1 MDLLEQMETS
11 GLQEGEGE
19 KKEKEEGDSVVRS
32 SSLDV
37 MDLLEQMET
46 SDLQEGEGEKKE
58 KEKEEKEEESLMET
72 SNLQEEKEE
81 EESRLLQMPSVI
93 MVEGGVDPPTND
105 ALEPETDIR
114 TRKEA
119 EPASSAPAA
128 DNLPLQSD
136 SDAGDNPP
144 LQSDSD
150 AGDNPSLQSDPD
162 AGDNPPLQSD
172 PDAGDNPPLQSGP
185 DAGDNPPLQSDPDAG
200 DNPPV
205 QSDPDAGDNPPLQSD
220 PDAGDNP
227 PLQSGPDAGDNPP
240 LQSDPDAG
248 DNPPVQSDPDAGDNP
263 PLQSDPIVENRQHL
277 QPDSERVVLV
287 SAGGLTC
294 DDHGGLPSD
303 SGAHSELLDYK
314 KHHGLCG
321 ETPSPSLVVTES
333 GGDNNCSLSGTAL
346 LREEDYQAAMAA
358 AEWVGGKMEP
368 HPGVN
373 TGRDEDYRAMI
384 VAAEWVGGKMEPL
397 CPPRREEEEESDGFL
412 MPECKD
418 DRNVPVV
425 VLESYS
431 SGSDQSPCIHR
442 DDRKGKVLDTT
453 TSSVAPAPPDP
464 IVLLQPATSSQRVCK
479 NSESSN
485 APVIDEVI
493 DVVGS
498 PQTVRSQ
505 RPQGNMQPEGS
516 QQGTTQ
522 GWYSRFVG

>member
-46 SDLQEGEGEKKE
+46 SDFQEGEGEKEE

-72 SNLQEEKEE
+72 SDLQEEKEE

-105 ALEPETDIR
+105 ALEPETDTT

-119 EPASSAPAA
+119 EPASSAP
-128 DNLPLQSD
+128 
-136 SDAGDNPP
+136 
-144 LQSDSD
+144 
-150 AGDNPSLQSDPD
+150 
-162 AGDNPPLQSD
+162 
-172 PDAGDNPPLQSGP
+172 
-185 DAGDNPPLQSDPDAG
+185 
-200 DNPPV
+200 
-205 QSDPDAGDNPPLQSD
+205 
-220 PDAGDNP
+220 
-227 PLQSGPDAGDNPP
+227 AGDNPP

-277 QPDSERVVLV
+277 QPDSEIVVLV

-333 GGDNNCSLSGTAL
+333 GGDNNYSLSGTAL
-346 LREEDYQAAMAA
+346 LREEDYQAAIAA

-373 TGRDEDYRAMI
+373 TRRDEDYRAMI
-384 VAAEWVGGKMEPL
+384 VAAEWVGGKME

-505 RPQGNMQPEGS
+505 RPQGNIQPEGS

-522 GWYSRFVG
+522 GWYSRFVGLPYMVYSAVMSTTPYDSGMVTVTRSTEND

>member
-11 GLQEGEGE
+11 DLQEGEGE

-58 KEKEEKEEESLMET
+58 KEKEEKEEENLMET
-72 SNLQEEKEE
+72 SDLQEEKEE

-93 MVEGGVDPPTND
+93 MVEGGVDPPTD
-105 ALEPETDIR
+105 YALEPETDTR

-119 EPASSAPAA
+119 EPASSAPAG
-128 DNLPLQSD
+128 DNPPPQSD

-150 AGDNPSLQSDPD
+150 AGDNP
-162 AGDNPPLQSD
+162 PLQSD
-172 PDAGDNPPLQSGP
+172 PEEGDNPPPQSDP
-185 DAGDNPPLQSDPDAG
+185 EEGDNPPPQSD
-200 DNPPV
+200 
-205 QSDPDAGDNPPLQSD
+205 S
-220 PDAGDNP
+220 
-227 PLQSGPDAGDNPP
+227 
-240 LQSDPDAG
+240 
-248 DNPPVQSDPDAGDNP
+248 DAGDNP

-294 DDHGGLPSD
+294 DYHSGLPSD

-333 GGDNNCSLSGTAL
+333 GGDNNYSLSGTAL

-373 TGRDEDYRAMI
+373 TGRDEDYQAMI
-384 VAAEWVGGKMEPL
+384 VAAKWVGGKMGPL

-498 PQTVRSQ
+498 PQTARSR

-522 GWYSRFVG
+522 GWYSRFVGLPYMVYRAVMSTTPYDSGMVTVTRSTEND

>member
-11 GLQEGEGE
+11 GLQEGEEE
-19 KKEKEEGDSVVRS
+19 KKEKEKEEGDSVVRS

-37 MDLLEQMET
+37 MALLEQMET
-46 SDLQEGEGEKKE
+46 SDLQEGEGEKEE
-58 KEKEEKEEESLMET
+58 KEKEEKEEENLMET
-72 SNLQEEKEE
+72 SDLQEEKEE

-105 ALEPETDIR
+105 ALEPETDTR

-119 EPASSAPAA
+119 EPANSAPAV
-128 DNLPLQSD
+128 DNLPL
-136 SDAGDNPP
+136 P
-144 LQSDSD
+144 
-150 AGDNPSLQSDPD
+150 SDPD

-172 PDAGDNPPLQSGP
+172 PDAGDNPPLQSDP
-185 DAGDNPPLQSDPDAG
+185 EEGDNPPLP
-200 DNPPV
+200 
-205 QSDPDAGDNPPLQSD
+205 SDPDAGDNPPLQSD
-220 PDAGDNP
+220 
-227 PLQSGPDAGDNPP
+227 PDAGDNPP

-277 QPDSERVVLV
+277 QPDSEIVVLV

-333 GGDNNCSLSGTAL
+333 GGDNNYSLSGTAL

-358 AEWVGGKMEP
+358 AEWVEGKMEP

-373 TGRDEDYRAMI
+373 TRRDEDYRAMI

-425 VLESYS
+425 VLEPYS

-453 TSSVAPAPPDP
+453 TSSVAPAPTDP

-522 GWYSRFVG
+522 GWYSRFVGLPYMVYRAVMSTTPYDSGMVTVTRSTEND

>member
-46 SDLQEGEGEKKE
+46 SDFQEGEGEKEE

-72 SNLQEEKEE
+72 SDLQEEKEE

-105 ALEPETDIR
+105 ALEPETDTT

-119 EPASSAPAA
+119 EPASSAP
-128 DNLPLQSD
+128 
-136 SDAGDNPP
+136 
-144 LQSDSD
+144 
-150 AGDNPSLQSDPD
+150 

-172 PDAGDNPPLQSGP
+172 PDAGDNPPLQSDP
-185 DAGDNPPLQSDPDAG
+185 EEGDNPPLQSDPDAA

-205 QSDPDAGDNPPLQSD
+205 QSDPDAGDNPPL
-220 PDAGDNP
+220 
-227 PLQSGPDAGDNPP
+227 
-240 LQSDPDAG
+240 
-248 DNPPVQSDPDAGDNP
+248 QSDPDAGDNP

-294 DDHGGLPSD
+294 DDHSGLPSD

-333 GGDNNCSLSGTAL
+333 GGDNNYSLSGTAL
-346 LREEDYQAAMAA
+346 LREEDYQAAIAA

-373 TGRDEDYRAMI
+373 TRRDEDYRAMI
-384 VAAEWVGGKMEPL
+384 VAAEWVGGKME

-425 VLESYS
+425 VLEPYS

-505 RPQGNMQPEGS
+505 RPQGNIQPEGS

-522 GWYSRFVG
+522 GWYSRFVGLPYMVYSAVMSTTPYDSGMVTVTRSTEND